1 MERKGVTKMAKKLF
15 VFFLALGVVAFSL
28 SALAHD
34 IVQGKV
40 EAIDKVANKIT
51 ISGTEYILSHEAAR
65 VMVKVGD
72 LVLATVEGNIVERLQ
87 LLM

>member
-1 MERKGVTKMAKKLF
+1 MAKKLF

-28 SALAHD
+28 SVLAHD

-40 EAIDKVANKIT
+40 EAIDKVAKKIT
-51 ISGTEYILSHEAAR
+51 ISGTEYILSNEAAR
-65 VMVKVGD
+65 IMVKVGD
-72 LVLATVEGNIVERLQ
+72 QVLATVEGNIVQKLQ